1 MKILSI
7 VALKNYRTFKGVE
20 RIMSNLGLTNK
31 DRQKLKDEIKTIMVY
46 QAKMKKPI
54 YYGELCGKI
63 NSFNLSPDDQLLH
76 DILGEISKES
86 FKMGKGMLSVFA
98 VKKETGLPGKG
109 FFSSAMDLGYR
120 ITKWERFAKEQR
132 DLVHNQY
139 RDRTILTFDD

>member
-7 VALKNYRTFKGVE
+7 VALKNYRIFKGGE

-31 DRQKLKDEIKTIMVY
+31 DRQKLKDEIKEIMVY

-63 NSFNLSPDDQLLH
+63 NSFKLLPDDQILR

-86 FKMGKGMLSVFA
+86 VKAEKGMLSVFV
-98 VKKETGLPGKG
+98 VKKDTGMPGSG
-109 FFSSAMDLGYR
+109 FFSL
-120 ITKWERFAKEQR
+120 AKELGLRIKTRKQFVKEQT
-132 DLVHNQY
+132 DLVHDQY